1 MITSSPLLTAENIK
15 VSFQMHSRKFG
26 SFKELLLSK
35 IRGEKTEV
43 ENFEALKGVSIHVNP
58 GECVGLIGHNGSG
71 KSTLLKV
78 LTGILEPRSGKVDY
92 RGRLTSLIELGAG
105 FDSELPAKDNI
116 FLGCCLMGYS
126 KKQIAARFEEIIAFA
141 NLKDFLDFPLKNY
154 SSGMYARLG
163 FACATAFDP
172 DIVLVDEVL
181 AVGDEAFQT
190 KCHRKV
196 NELKI
201 AGKGIVLVTHDM
213 NAVKNF
219 CERVYVLD
227 HGQVAF
233 EGPVDAAVQKYRD
246 LMGLGL

>member
-1 MITSSPLLTAENIK
+1 MQAPLLTADNIE

-26 SFKELLLSK
+26 SFKELLLARL
-35 IRGEKTEV
+35 RGEKIRVDE
-43 ENFEALKGVSIHVNP
+43 FQALKGVSIHVQP

-78 LTGILEPRSGKVDY
+78 LTGILEPKN
-92 RGRLTSLIELGAG
+92 GRVQHKGHLTSLIELGAG
-105 FDSELPAKDNI
+105 FDSELPATDNI

-126 KKQIAARFEEIIAFA
+126 KKQIAARFKDIISFA
-141 NLKDFLDFPLKNY
+141 ELENFLDFPLKNY

-181 AVGDEAFQT
+181 AVGDEGFQA
-190 KCHRKV
+190 KCHQKV
-196 NELKI
+196 KELKGS
-201 AGKGIVLVTHDM
+201 GKGIVLVTHDM

-219 CERVYVLD
+219 CERVYVLH
-227 HGQVAF
+227 HGLVVY
-233 EGPVDAAVQKYRD
+233 EGAVDTAIAKYRE
-246 LMGLGL
+246 LMRLPS

>member
-1 MITSSPLLTAENIK
+1 MTQIPLLTADNIE

-35 IRGEKTEV
+35 IKGEKINV
-43 ENFEALKGVSIHVNP
+43 EDFHALKGVSVHVNP

-78 LTGILEPRSGKVDY
+78 LTGILEPKAGSVKY
-92 RGRLTSLIELGAG
+92 RGHLTSLIELGAG
-105 FDSELPAKDNI
+105 FDSDLPAKDNI

-126 KKQIAARFEEIIAFA
+126 KKQIAERFDDIISFA
-141 NLKDFLDFPLKNY
+141 ELKDFLDFPLKNY

-181 AVGDEAFQT
+181 AVGDEGFQA

-196 NELKI
+196 KDLKQ

-213 NAVKNF
+213 HAVKNF

-227 HGQVAF
+227 HGKIVY
-233 EGPVDAAVQKYRD
+233 EGAADPAIAKYRT
-246 LMGLGL
+246 LMGLPS